1 MPTRALLLALLALP
15 TLAADLTVSADFPS
29 ASANVLSLDQST
41 RAIKINPTPHK
52 DRGWQCWWYF
62 KLAGITPGETI
73 TLDVGGENA
82 FATPDRA
89 HVSTDAG
96 KTWRHTA
103 PGKKAGK
110 RIVYSIKID
119 ADSALLAWGPPFT
132 NDDAQSLVD
141 RIAKLIDGKDGCRA
155 ESFNLA
161 NSREN
166 RPVPA
171 LRLTPSRQPEN
182 LKPRGVLVT
191 ARQHAWESGGSW
203 VGVGLAEF
211 LASDDPA
218 AAALRKSAHIVF
230 VPIMDVDNVAIGAGG
245 KNQLPHDH
253 NRDWSDKPVF
263 PPVAACQKIVKDLD
277 AAGQFDLFVDL
288 HNPAPN
294 DKQPF
299 YYIGAKDLHQ
309 PAAKAN
315 LQTLVDLS
323 KKHITGPLAFK
334 GLLKDSGPGYDK
346 LWKSISGNWVSATCS
361 PHVVAT
367 CLETSY
373 NTPDST
379 IDNYKTVGK
388 QLGATIH
395 AYLAARQK

>member
-1 MPTRALLLALLALP
+1 
-15 TLAADLTVSADFPS
+15 
-29 ASANVLSLDQST
+29 
-41 RAIKINPTPHK
+41 
-52 DRGWQCWWYF
+52 
-62 KLAGITPGETI
+62 
-73 TLDVGGENA
+73 
-82 FATPDRA
+82 
-89 HVSTDAG
+89 
-96 KTWRHTA
+96 
-103 PGKKAGK
+103 
-110 RIVYSIKID
+110 
-119 ADSALLAWGPPFT
+119 
-132 NDDAQSLVD
+132 
-141 RIAKLIDGKDGCRA
+141 
-155 ESFNLA
+155 
-161 NSREN
+161 
-166 RPVPA
+166 
-171 LRLTPSRQPEN
+171 PSRQPEN
-182 LKPRGVLVT
+182 LKPRGVLIT

-230 VPIMDVDNVAIGAGG
+230 VPVMDVDNVAIGAGG

-253 NRDWSDKPVF
+253 NRDWSEAPVF
-263 PPVAACQKIVKDLD
+263 PPVVACQKIVKTLD

-334 GLLKDSGPGYDK
+334 GQLKDSGPGYDK
-346 LWKSISGNWVSATCS
+346 LWKSISGNWISSTCS
-361 PHVVAT
+361 PHVVAV

-379 IDNYKTVGK
+379 IENYKTVGK
-388 QLGATIH
+388 QLGATIQ
-395 AYLAARQK
+395 AYLSTRQK